1 VALDPSFVGRSYPT
15 ADAYQVGREK
25 IREFA
30 EAIGDDNAVYRD
42 PGVAR
47 AFGYPDVIAPPTF
60 AIILALRAQQALI
73 SDPDLGLDY
82 SRVVH
87 GDQSFTHH
95 RPIRAG
101 DELAA
106 TLYIDRIRAM
116 GSNDLLTVRCEITD
130 RAGDPVTTA
139 RSMLVVLGPE
149 EDPDK
154 DSDGEQDR

>member
-1 VALDPSFVGRSYPT
+1 MALDPSFIGRSYPVAGT
-15 ADAYQVGREK
+15 YQVGREK
-25 IREFA
+25 IQEFA

-42 PGVAR
+42 PGAAR
-47 AFGYPDVIAPPTF
+47 ACGYTDVIAPPTF

-82 SRVVH
+82 SRMVH

-106 TLYIDRIRAM
+106 ALHVDGVRTM
-116 GSNDLLTVRCEITD
+116 GGNDLLTVRCEITD
-130 RAGDPVTTA
+130 GKGDPVTTA
-139 RSMLVVLGPE
+139 RSMLVVRGTE
-149 EDPDK
+149 GGT
-154 DSDGEQDR
+154 DGGQDR

>member
-139 RSMLVVLGPE
+139 RSMLVVRGPE

>member
-139 RSMLVVLGPE
+139 RSMLVVRGPD